1 MNFASAIDYWSSKF
15 LDSILEG
22 AFVSTIIK
30 VLILILFSGFCLTQA
45 IEVDITHILK
55 EEGIDQKLNR
65 EAPGNEGSGSL
76 ESARIDLDTG
86 KFSAK
91 ARMKY
96 KHVNFKVLGKEVGPP
111 TVNFNVFIDGHI
123 APDTNGSCTLYVDS
137 VRTSNDLFKALVAV
151 GNIFVNTFTLGK
163 YNIGSWIKEEIGSHN
178 FDCGFTESGATN
190 NPPTLE
196 STSHIPERY
205 SECPSGYTRW
215 GSGACH
221 SKNNPDKTTQP
232 Y

>member
-1 MNFASAIDYWSSKF
+1 MIN
-15 LDSILEG
+15 
-22 AFVSTIIK
+22 
-30 VLILILFSGFCLTQA
+30 
-45 IEVDITHILK
+45 
-55 EEGIDQKLNR
+55 KLNR

-96 KHVNFKVLGKEVGPP
+96 KHVNFKAFGKEVGPP
-111 TVNFNVFIDGHI
+111 TVFFNVFIDGHI
-123 APDTNGSCTLYVDS
+123 APDAHGSCTLYVDS

-178 FDCGFTESGATN
+178 FNCGFTESGAIS

-205 SECPSGYTRW
+205 SKCPRGYTRW
-215 GSGACH
+215 GNGACH
-221 SKNNPDKTTQP
+221 SNNNPNNTALLES
-232 Y
+232 YI